1 MGETPYKELADLF
14 RHYNSTQNLLAQEMQ
29 LLEEIADAVEIW
41 AILHYR
47 LIDAHY
53 FTTDVCMRQQFNTYI
68 ISHLTVS
75 LRASA
80 MLAPMDKN
88 TQEVCHLVSESIAN
102 GLGRAQI
109 SVTEAAFH
117 AHDMLRGTKLC
128 APVAEIIPW
137 IERSELTK

>member
-1 MGETPYKELADLF
+1 MGETPYKELANLF
-14 RHYNSTQNLLAQEMQ
+14 RHYNSTHNLLAQEMR
-29 LLEEIADAVEIW
+29 LLEEIADAVEVW

-47 LIDAHY
+47 LIDCHY
-53 FTTDVCMRQQFNTYI
+53 FTTDVCMRQQFNAYI

-137 IERSELTK
+137 IEH